1 MVRVRTS
8 ATFRVATLLRRGSRG
23 LTSLRARVAA
33 PAMCPREPWL
43 PTAARLV
50 DPGLGAEAVHA
61 LAGDAV
67 VNMHRALARLTGLIG
82 GPPRYMTAS
91 PRIQMLGLYG
101 LGSACIAGSVLPVGK
116 PIPTR
121 P

>member
-1 MVRVRTS
+1 
-8 ATFRVATLLRRGSRG
+8 
-23 LTSLRARVAA
+23 
-33 PAMCPREPWL
+33 MCPREPWL
-43 PTAARLV
+43 PMAARLV

-91 PRIQMLGLYG
+91 PRIQMLGL
-101 LGSACIAGSVLPVGK
+101 
-116 PIPTR
+116 
-121 P
+121 